1 MLELAI
7 QLYRL
12 ANNPSFDDDNIFSA
26 IIEYKPENVDLIQ
39 KLWNSNIGDFREI
52 SVDNNI
58 ILSP

>member
-26 IIEYKPENVDLIQ
+26 SIEYKPENVDMIQ
-39 KLWNSNIGDFREI
+39 KLWNSNIGDFREV
-52 SVDNNI
+52 SVDNI
-58 ILSP
+58 SFL